1 LNGLE
6 QRLPHLPTHGNHVMN
21 DNDTIGDDRDRMLGD
36 WLQRRIERRELKL
49 PMLPQVVTDVLRLAG
64 DDDADLRDLAG
75 LIERDQSLA
84 GHVLRTAQA
93 AAFAGA
99 PIASLRA
106 ALQRLGMR
114 NTAAIAVAAALGPKL
129 FVARGCEELVQALWR
144 ESLATAL
151 WAREL
156 ALCNRVDAELA
167 FLCGLLHRIGHP
179 VVLHEVM
186 EATLRLD
193 VRVDPPPLSRLLVR
207 FGTPVGIELAGH
219 WQMPPAVVAT
229 IAALGGAEAPAD
241 CRRVVETVLTAAQLA
256 ADDDAQPA
264 LEEAIATRLASRR
277 GQVGAMIAAL
287 C

>member
-1 LNGLE
+1 ME
-6 QRLPHLPTHGNHVMN
+6 MKAMN
-21 DNDTIGDDRDRMLGD
+21 DSDSTGDDRDRVLGD
-36 WLQRRIERRELKL
+36 WLRRRIERRELRL
-49 PMLPQVVTDVLRLAG
+49 PMLPQVVTEVLRLAG
-64 DDDADLRDLAG
+64 DEGADLRDLTD

-114 NTAAIAVAAALGPKL
+114 NTAAIAVAVALGPKL
-129 FVARGCEELVQALWR
+129 FVARDCDALVQTLWR

-156 ALCNRVDAELA
+156 ALCGQVDADLA

-193 VRVDPPPLSRLLVR
+193 VRVDPPLLSRLLAR
-207 FGTPVGIELAGH
+207 FGTTVGIELADH
-219 WQMPPAVVAT
+219 WRMPPAVVAA
-229 IAALGGAEAPAD
+229 IAAEGGAEAPAD
-241 CRRVVETVLTAAQLA
+241 CRQVVQTVLSAAQLA
-256 ADDDAQPA
+256 ADGAVQPA
-264 LEEAIATRLASRR
+264 LEEAIAARLASRR
-277 GQVGAMIAAL
+277 EQVGAMIAAL